1 MAPINT
7 MPKAVFFNQPPMNK
21 NCYNKFQG
29 KKAKFFVERSGDW
42 ICNSCKNLNF
52 AFRIECNR
60 CRYYN
65 KNKNKF
71 KKNYQ
76 YYNDARTNNNKNGEE
91 K

>member
-7 MPKAVFFNQPPMNK
+7 MPNAVFFNQPPMNK

-60 CRYYN
+60 C
-65 KNKNKF
+65 KLPKPIDPE
-71 KKNYQ
+71 KKEKE
-76 YYNDARTNNNKNGEE
+76 NNVE
-91 K
+91 KKKYFRCK